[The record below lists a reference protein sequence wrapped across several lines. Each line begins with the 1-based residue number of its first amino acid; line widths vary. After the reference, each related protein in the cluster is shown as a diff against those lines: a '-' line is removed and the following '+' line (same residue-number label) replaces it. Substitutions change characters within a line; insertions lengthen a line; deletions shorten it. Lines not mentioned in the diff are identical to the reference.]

1 MVRHSNSLLISI
13 FIHAILLLMLF
24 FILKSHFKVKEE
36 EQKKICL
43 KLYSVELSKKIAEAK
58 EVKKAEDVVQKK
70 PAEIKKVKKIQEVK
84 EVKIEAI
91 NEAEQ
96 INASIAQITKDKVI
110 SDIESEKPLKIQKPL
125 VEQKITQNSIV
136 KQSDLQDEYKEINK
150 QKIAE
155 LIKENLYYPISARKR
170 NITGFVKVKF
180 TLDVD
185 AKVHNIKIVESD
197 NDILSRAATKTI
209 EDLSTKFPK
218 PQKELTLSVPINYNL
233 N

>member
-1 MVRHSNSLLISI
+1 MVRNSNSLLISLL
-13 FIHAILLLMLF
+13 IHAILLLILF
-24 FILKSHFKVKEE
+24 FTLESYFEVKKE

-43 KLYSVELSKKIAEAK
+43 KLYSVELSKKMAEPK
-58 EVKKAEDVVQKK
+58 EVQKAEDVVQKK
-70 PAEIKKVKKIQEVK
+70 PEEIKKVKKIQEVK
-84 EVKIEAI
+84 EVKIEATD
-91 NEAEQ
+91 EAGQ
-96 INASIAQITKDKVI
+96 INVSIAQITKDKAIADV
-110 SDIESEKPLKIQKPL
+110 ESEKPLKIQKPI

-136 KQSDLQDEYKEINK
+136 KQSDLQYEYEEINK

-197 NDILSRAATKTI
+197 SDILSRAAIKTI
-209 EDLSTKFPK
+209 EELSSKFPK